1 MNNKILAM
9 KITTGEDV
17 LAESFGLNTDLG
29 SIILANIVQINIEP
43 DGLSVKNYFPFSK
56 IDKQYPMSLANIIL
70 LETLDDDSAKMYHN
84 SVLQLKIDQVKS
96 KTSKRMTG
104 NTKDDYYVI
113 SESFEEIKKMTSE
126 YSEKYGIT
134 PPSLADMEE
143 QLEKNKPLFH

>member
-1 MNNKILAM
+1 MNNKVLALKM
-9 KITTGEDV
+9 TTGEDV
-17 LAESFGLNTDLG
+17 LAEAFGMNVENDV
-29 SIILANIVQINIEP
+29 IMLANIVQITIEQ

-56 IDKQYPMSLANIIL
+56 IDKQYPVMLSHTVL
-70 LETLDDDSAKMYHN
+70 LEILDDDSAKMYHN

-104 NTKDDYYVI
+104 NIKEDYYVI

-126 YSEKYGIT
+126 YNEKYGVT
-134 PPSLADMEE
+134 PPSLTDMEE